1 MSQVRAPSIFA
12 LACVVALSAPP
23 VALAH
28 ASLVRSDP
36 ADRAVLAAA
45 PRVVRLFFDDTIRT
59 QPGVRAIRNGGNSIL
74 AGSPRVVND
83 RTLVIPI
90 ARGLRRGDYTVLW
103 RVLSDDGHP
112 VAGIVTFG
120 VGTGRA
126 RPQPAIALPGGRS
139 PLEIVERWLFLA
151 GVLAASGAALFTLTL
166 RRAAEP
172 PQVLFFVA
180 FVFVA
185 AGGAALVERTSLSTR
200 FGVVVAAAAIV
211 AAVGAAIAAAARRY
225 PRISPGTWLIALALL
240 PAPSLSGHALDRGRA
255 WFELPVDVLHVAA
268 SSVWLGGLLALALH
282 MRRVDAAAAPLRRF
296 SGLALSS
303 VAVIAATGVIRAF
316 AELTAVSHVWTT
328 SYGRWLVVKSALL
341 MSLIGLGWV
350 NRYRLIPTLRGSMS
364 RLRRNVFA
372 ELLLFAGLLTAVA
385 FLTQTRPDRDR
396 VAILAPPPAVGAPT
410 SSEREPLVVDQEKN
424 GLVLEGTPARAVST
438 DGRSVVL
445 ETFGSDEGAIAALVV
460 RELRTRQSTTLARN
474 IAPQY
479 GLGVA
484 SGMVV
489 YATSTLPP
497 RLVAVRPGSGRRLVL
512 TRRLV
517 APFAWRGERIAWAE
531 EVGAR
536 QRIVVRDF
544 STGKQWVAAVVPA
557 CQRRR
562 CYRIDAVTLA
572 ASGVVF
578 VRGAIGPQPSF
589 VVRRAFAAP
598 RPEAVALPHDPQP
611 DLVPSSA
618 GAVYY
623 ALGSGWHRWDFGRPR
638 PTRAPFKSDGS
649 ADPIAFESGRWFVRQ
664 HRGCD
669 DMIIALLP
677 NGRRVVVGS
686 PATVR
691 ALAGV
696 DRSFCAKFVSLTWT
710 PGRAVTSWAMA
721 PAAHSHEEAPGV
733 IQLSPKVR

>member
-1 MSQVRAPSIFA
+1 MRQVRAPWTFA
-12 LACVVALSAPP
+12 LACAIALAAPP
-23 VALAH
+23 VALGH
-28 ASLVRSDP
+28 ATLVRSDP
-36 ADRAVLAAA
+36 ADGAVLAAA
-45 PRVVRLFFDDTIRT
+45 PREVRLVFDDTIRT
-59 QPGVRAIRNGGNSIL
+59 ESGVKAVRNGGSSIL
-74 AGSPRVVND
+74 AGSPRIEND
-83 RTLVIPI
+83 RTLVIPL
-90 ARGLRRGDYTVLW
+90 ARGLGRGDYTVLW
-103 RVLSDDGHP
+103 RALSDDGHP
-112 VAGIVTFG
+112 VAGIITFG

-126 RPQPAIALPGGRS
+126 RPQPALALPGGRS

-172 PQVLFFVA
+172 PQALFFVA
-180 FVFVA
+180 FVLVA

-200 FGVVVAAAAIV
+200 FGAVVAGAAIV
-211 AAVGAAIAAAARRY
+211 AAIGSMIAAAARRY
-225 PRISPGTWLIALALL
+225 PRIAPGTWVIALVLL
-240 PAPSLSGHALDRGRA
+240 PAPSLSGHALDRGRP
-255 WFELPVDVLHVAA
+255 WFELPVDILHVAA

-282 MRRVDAAAAPLRRF
+282 MRRVDAAAARVRRF
-296 SGLALSS
+296 SALALSS
-303 VAVIAATGVIRAF
+303 VGVIAATGVIRAF

-341 MSLIGLGWV
+341 MSLIGFGWV
-350 NRYRLIPTLRGSMS
+350 NRYRLIPTLMGSMS

-396 VAILAPPPAVGAPT
+396 VGILAPPPAAGAPT
-410 SSEREPLVVDQEKN
+410 SSEEEPVVLDQAKD
-424 GLVLEGTPARAVST
+424 GLALEGTPARAVST
-438 DGRSVVL
+438 DGRSVVW

-484 SGMVV
+484 SGLVV

-497 RLVAVRPGSGRRLVL
+497 RLIAVRPGSDRRLVL

-517 APFAWRGERIAWAE
+517 APFAWRGARVAWAE

-544 STGKQWVAAVVPA
+544 STRRQWVAAVVPS
-557 CQRRR
+557 CVHRR

-572 ASGVVF
+572 DRGVVF

-589 VVRRAFAAP
+589 VIRRDFAAQH
-598 RPEAVALPHDPQP
+598 PEAVALPHDPQP

-623 ALGSGWHRWDFGRPR
+623 ALGSGWHRWDFGRPS

-649 ADPIAFESGRWFVRQ
+649 ADPIAFDSGRWFVRE

-669 DMIIALLP
+669 DVIVARLAD
-677 NGRRVVVGS
+677 GRRVVVGS
-686 PATVR
+686 PATAR

-710 PGRAVTSWAMA
+710 AGRAVTSWAMA

-733 IQLSPKVR
+733 IELSAKIR